1 MLTRPDYMLG
11 VVIVHMTAITCIGSY
26 RFFFCLFFSSF
37 GTTSAGVC
45 LEIQRDKRYVSSCF
59 YSTLTNRVF
68 QKNILLLNMTK
79 YKCFL
84 IFIYIMA

>member
-45 LEIQRDKRYVSSCF
+45 LEIRRDKRYVSSCF

-68 QKNILLLNMTK
+68 QKKHFTTK
-79 YKCFL
+79 YDK
-84 IFIYIMA
+84 I